1 MGSAAWCTS
10 KEKTGQFS
18 VVPNCP
24 IILKLLLGQQIWHWW
39 SNSTRICVLSQRVQ
53 NSCKFGCYL
62 EMKPMRDT
70 PWEDISQ
77 ELILF
82 TKNYD
87 LFREHQKLEPMAWAD
102 FAILKSTHF
111 LARVCSPFGQLWEIW
126 ALSLTNNL
134 IFFFIFK
141 TSKSW
146 ARSSDLTVF
155 WSTWCFF
162 IYQTGQKSGVS
173 LSFCAGGQWGF
184 SARHF

>member
-1 MGSAAWCTS
+1 MWGLRFGMGSAAWCTS
-10 KEKTGQFS
+10 KEKTSQFS

-87 LFREHQKLEPMAWAD
+87 LFREHQKLEPMIWAD

-126 ALSLTNNL
+126 ALSLTSNL
-134 IFFFIFK
+134 IFF
-141 TSKSW
+141 
-146 ARSSDLTVF
+146 SSSRPQNL
-155 WSTWCFF
+155 
-162 IYQTGQKSGVS
+162 GQQVPIWQ
-173 LSFCAGGQWGF
+173 SFGQHDASSYIRLAKNQGF
-184 SARHF
+184 H